1 MCAARCYRSLKRDEE
16 ITLWRSLCA
25 LGAPLYGNL
34 CISFSPF
41 LLLFSF
47 SFSPSLASRF
57 LSLFLFVSRFFLVH
71 PISRILFCSPPSF
84 LLCSLISLRALLSLR
99 FILHLARSLDEAYGV
114 SPIPSFAAPRSFP
127 STPRLTAF
135 PFFLSFSLSSFLSFF
150 LILLCSTVRAPL
162 PLPLFPLLV
171 YFSLPVGN
179 CTLSLLPARR
189 FSLVLLPHIRM
200 LSYSFPYFFFISSFF
215 FYFPLASFYF
225 TF

>member
-47 SFSPSLASRF
+47 SFSPSLASRCVF
-57 LSLFLFVSRFFLVH
+57 FLFVSRFFLVH
-71 PISRILFCSPPSF
+71 PIPRILFCSPPSF
-84 LLCSLISLRALLSLR
+84 PLCSLISLRALFSLR

-127 STPRLTAF
+127 STPPPYCF
-135 PFFLSFSLSSFLSFF
+135 SFFSLLLS
-150 LILLCSTVRAPL
+150 
-162 PLPLFPLLV
+162 
-171 YFSLPVGN
+171 
-179 CTLSLLPARR
+179 
-189 FSLVLLPHIRM
+189 
-200 LSYSFPYFFFISSFF
+200 
-215 FYFPLASFYF
+215 
-225 TF
+225 